1 MGLIYTQINL
11 GNPSPEDLL
20 PMDVEALVD
29 SGSMFLRIPAHAA
42 FQLKLRELHIRE
54 VTFAN
59 NSKQL
64 CLYVGPVYIK
74 YQNRE
79 CMTGALVTGEQVL
92 LGAIPMEDMD
102 LKIDMQARKLVV
114 NPASPNIPSAVV
126 M

>member
-11 GNPSPEDLL
+11 SNPSRNDLSPL
-20 PMDVEALVD
+20 DLKALVD
-29 SGSMFLRIPAHAA
+29 FGSMFLCVPAHVALQ
-42 FQLKLRELHIRE
+42 FKLRELHTRE

-59 NSKQL
+59 NFKQL
-64 CLYVGPVYIK
+64 CLYVGPVYVK
-74 YQNRE
+74 YGNRE